1 MTNKIKPIVMPK
13 WGLAMTEGT
22 LVAWH
27 VAEGATI
34 AAGAEIADIETT
46 KITNVFESPVGGKIR
61 RLCVGVGEV
70 APVGALLAVVTDNGV
85 SDAEIDAFIADFR
98 EKFAT
103 AQAEAVP
110 TEIVRQFVE
119 TPHGKFRYVRMG
131 QPKAVPIVLIHGF
144 GSDIDSWLFV
154 QEDLAAADELIALDL
169 PGHGGTTKE
178 VGAGTVDALAEGIA
192 GALAALGVERAHLV
206 GHSLGGAIALTLA
219 LTRPA
224 LVAGVS
230 LIAPAA
236 LGAEINAA
244 FIDGFLTA
252 NRRKTLIPV
261 LADLVANRDLIGND
275 MAEAILRF
283 KRLDGAEA
291 ALRQIAGVCFK
302 GGQQSIALAGP
313 LDRITVPLTA
323 IWGEA
328 DRIIPA
334 RHIDSLPASSVR
346 RVVPGVGH
354 LPHMEASAVV
364 RDELLAAHRRVA
376 DRV

>member
-1 MTNKIKPIVMPK
+1 VSDKIRPIVMPK

-27 VAEGATI
+27 VAEGAAI
-34 AAGAEIADIETT
+34 EAGTEIADIETS
-46 KITNVFESPVGGKIR
+46 KITNVFEAPVAGKLR
-61 RLCVGVGEV
+61 RQCVAVGEG
-70 APVGALLAVVTDNGV
+70 APVGALLAVVTDDDV

-103 AQAEAVP
+103 AQAEAGP
-110 TEIVRQFVE
+110 AEIERQFVE
-119 TPHGKFRYVRMG
+119 TPRGRFRYVRMG
-131 QPKAVPIVLIHGF
+131 QKKAVPIVLIHGF
-144 GSDIDSWLFV
+144 GSDLESWLFV
-154 QEDLAAADELIALDL
+154 QEDLAAADELIAIDL
-169 PGHGGTTKE
+169 PGHGGSTKE
-178 VGAGTVDALAEGIA
+178 VGPGTVDSLAEGIR

-206 GHSLGGAIALTLA
+206 GHSLGGAVALTLV
-219 LTRPA
+219 LSHPE

-236 LGAEINAA
+236 LGSEINAA

-261 LADLVANRDLIGND
+261 LGDLVANRDLIGND

-291 ALRQIAGVCFK
+291 ALRQIADACFK
-302 GGQQSIALAGP
+302 EGRQSITLPAA
-313 LDRITVPLTA
+313 LDRIGVPLTA

-334 RHIDSLPASSVR
+334 RHIDNMPPSGVR
-346 RVVPGVGH
+346 RLVPGVGH
-354 LPHMEASAVV
+354 LPHMEAAAAV

-376 DRV
+376 GAA